1 MKMRRSP
8 QTALLLAEFLEDEKL
23 WRYGYDLSRNTGL
36 KSGTLYPILM
46 RLAEHHL
53 LKTSWETTETG
64 RPPRHMYK
72 LTEDGL
78 RHAREAVSEAATQA
92 TGVPAFDILGFD
104 GAAFSEA
111 TL

>member
-8 QTALLLAEFLEDEKL
+8 QTALVMAEFLEDEKL

-46 RLAEHHL
+46 RLAEHRL
-53 LKTSWETTETG
+53 LKTSWETAETG

-78 RHAREAVSEAATQA
+78 RYAREIVSEAATEA
-92 TGVPAFDILGFD
+92 VGEPAFDGVGL
-104 GAAFSEA
+104 
-111 TL
+111 